1 MYIIET
7 CINCIYNLC
16 CFGSKWKWEEP
27 VKTATEIIY
36 EMERMPKEEKAN
48 VFWQY
53 VRIRRE
59 EVYLQNQQRDVQK
72 VCLLII

>member
-7 CINCIYNLC
+7 CVNYIYNLC
-16 CFGSKWKWEEP
+16 CFGSKRKREEP

-36 EMERMPKEEKAN
+36 EMERMPKEEKAK

-59 EVYLQNQQRDVQK
+59 EVYLQNQQRDCQR
-72 VCLLII
+72 VCC